1 MQTKKSVEVERELVC
16 IFRYQTGYF
25 AEKKMVIVFKLR
37 LLLLEKESFQILRN
51 IRLIQNYFNNSFAN

>member
-16 IFRYQTGYF
+16 IFRYQSGYC
-25 AEKKMVIVFKLR
+25 AENKMVIVFKLR
-37 LLLLEKESFQILRN
+37 LFLIEKESFQISLN